1 MRRSSLVLALLLTAC
16 PQATTDKPN
25 KPAAD
30 AAEADKT
37 PAPAEPEAD
46 TEDEPEVANSDAE
59 REAALA
65 KCTATCVESNVAA
78 AKPADVIEADCRA
91 KCEG

>member
-1 MRRSSLVLALLLTAC
+1 VRHSSLVLALLLTAC

-30 AAEADKT
+30 AEADKT
-37 PAPAEPEAD
+37 PTAAEPEAE
-46 TEDEPEVANSDAE
+46 TEDEPAV
-59 REAALA
+59 A
-65 KCTATCVESNVAA
+65 KCTAACVESNVAV

-91 KCEG
+91 KCEQN